1 MNSAVEEEEERQE
14 SWEDVDGR
22 WSDAERKWP
31 RFSHMML
38 AIGCLIYSRYLFLSL
53 AYVPLHSELRFPQDD
68 CDYIMYSNILCPSS
82 QQQLSQQSKKQ
93 DTTFNVGHFLLFY
106 LTKESS

>member
-1 MNSAVEEEEERQE
+1 
-14 SWEDVDGR
+14 
-22 WSDAERKWP
+22 
-31 RFSHMML
+31 ML

-68 CDYIMYSNILCPSS
+68 CDYIMYRKYYPSS